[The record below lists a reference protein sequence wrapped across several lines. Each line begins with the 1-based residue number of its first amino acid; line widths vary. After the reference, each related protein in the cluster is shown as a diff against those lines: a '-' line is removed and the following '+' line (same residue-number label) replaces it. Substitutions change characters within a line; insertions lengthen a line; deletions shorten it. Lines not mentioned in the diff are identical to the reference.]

1 VFLFFCW
8 KKFHFIPFFLFVSK
22 PENILLD
29 KNMNVKLS
37 DFGFAVKLDND
48 QRLSDLCG
56 TPGYLAPETLNCS
69 MYEGMPGYGCEVDMW
84 ACGVILYT
92 LLSGSPPFWHRRQM
106 IMLRMIME
114 GKYSFSSPEW
124 DDISE
129 NAKELVNK
137 FFPE

>member
-1 VFLFFCW
+1 MFLVFFN
-8 KKFHFIPFFLFVSK
+8 SK

-48 QRLSDLCG
+48 QRLTDLCG
-56 TPGYLAPETLNCS
+56 TPGYLAPETLSCS

-129 NAKELVNK
+129 NAKELVNHFLFK
-137 FFPE
+137 LYYSFYSND